1 MEKKKIIT
9 LFSCVVILL
18 TIAGIALSKE
28 DTPLDH
34 DDNWFYESKEIVTDF
49 TINTKLKIVPASEKY
64 ILEKVITD
72 LSFYPREDYRQK
84 ILSLETEPKPA
95 EINDNLQFIWYQP
108 KEDELEIKVSARV
121 DIENKFVRVK
131 ERVPFPVQ
139 KIPAKEKQYLQETT
153 LIDFSKNGIQKLAND
168 LSEGETDEYEVV
180 FTIANWVKNNIEYS
194 LSTVTADA
202 ALPASWVLENR
213 KGVCD
218 ELTNLFI
225 AMLRSVGIPARFVAG
240 YSYTNSELFTT
251 NWGPHGWAEVYFPEY
266 GWIPFDVTYG
276 EFGFVDATHI
286 KLKESLDADKTSTKY
301 EWHGRDVNL
310 EVSPLEF
317 EAKVVEQKGKVDKN
331 IIVESQ
337 ILGDEVTIGS
347 HNLLVVSVEN
357 TKDYYVPVELLTSK
371 SEGLTIYNPE
381 RAVLLKPLEKR
392 KLLWKIRTD
401 GNLDG
406 DYVYTFFINTYTI
419 LNESDTISFNVKKE
433 ATLFSEKDINEIIDV
448 ELKKVQKSYEQK
460 IDLACAPENEAYYQ
474 DEEATILC
482 TIKNT
487 GNSIIKD
494 LNVCSQDCLEQD
506 LLIAEEKSVKFKM
519 KNLNLGQQNINIK
532 AKNKQIAMYVPVTL
546 KILDR
551 PMIELLVIHAPEKIT
566 IDDTFKIE
574 FKAKKKSASNPNNVE
589 VIIRYNEKSET
600 WHINELENEQTFI
613 LNVNPYD
620 LYKPENNIIIETAFY
635 DQEENRYHEEKT
647 LMINLEP
654 LTTKQKMLLLL
665 KNPQAKGAVL
675 IIIGA
680 ASFIGLILFMIGWKQ
695 LTKHHKQ
702 K

>member
-1 MEKKKIIT
+1 MLSI
-9 LFSCVVILL
+9 VQ
-18 TIAGIALSKE
+18 IALSDNDNNKE
-28 DTPLDH
+28 I
-34 DDNWFYESKEIVTDF
+34 DDNWFYESKEIITDF
-49 TINTKLKIVPASEKY
+49 NVNTKLKIIPTSEQF
-64 ILEKVITD
+64 ILEKVMTD

-84 ILSLETEPKPA
+84 IISLETQPKPA
-95 EINDNLQFIWYQP
+95 EVNDNLQFIWYQP
-108 KEDELEIKVSARV
+108 KEDELEIKINARV
-121 DIENKFVRVK
+121 DIENKFVQVK
-131 ERVPFPVQ
+131 EKVPFPLQ
-139 KIPAKEKQYLQETT
+139 NIPSKEKQYLQETT
-153 LIDFSKNGIQKLAND
+153 LIDFSKNGIQQLAND

-180 FTIANWVKNNIEYS
+180 FAIANWVKNNIEYS

-202 ALPASWVLENR
+202 ALEASWVLENR

-240 YSYTNSELFTT
+240 YSYTNSELFTE

-317 EAKVVEQKGKVDKN
+317 EATVVEKKGKVDKN
-331 IIVESQ
+331 SKIQAQ
-337 ILGDEVTIGS
+337 ILGDEISIGS
-347 HNLLVVSVEN
+347 HNLLVVSIEN

-371 SEGLTIYNPE
+371 SDGLTIYNPE

-401 GNLDG
+401 DTLDN
-406 DYVYTFFINTYTI
+406 DYIYTFFINTYTI
-419 LNESDTISFNVKKE
+419 LNESDTISFMAKKG
-433 ATLFSEKDINEIIDV
+433 ATFFSEKDINEIIDV
-448 ELKKVQKSYEQK
+448 ELKKVQKNYEQK
-460 IDLACAPENEAYYQ
+460 IELRCAPEKEFYYI
-474 DEEATILC
+474 DEEVSIVC
-482 TIKNT
+482 GVKNT

-506 LLIAEEKSVKFKM
+506 LLIAEEKNIKFKI
-519 KNLNLGQQNINIK
+519 KNLNVGQQNVNIK

-551 PMIELLVIHAPEKIT
+551 PKIKIEVLSAPEKIS
-566 IDDTFKIE
+566 IEDTFKVE
-574 FKAKKKSASNPNNVE
+574 FKVKKDSVSNPKNIE
-589 VIIRYNEKSET
+589 VVIRYHEKSET
-600 WHINELENEQTFI
+600 WHIDELENEQTFI
-613 LNVNPYD
+613 LNGNEYD
-620 LYKPENNIIIETAFY
+620 LYEPKNNIIIEATFY
-635 DQEENRYHEEKT
+635 DQEENEYREEKT
-647 LMINLEP
+647 VVIDLEP
-654 LTTKQKMLLLL
+654 LTKKQKILLLL
-665 KNPQAKGAVL
+665 KNPEAKGAAL
-675 IIIGA
+675 MIIAA
-680 ASFIGLILFMIGWKQ
+680 ASFIGLVLFIIGWKQ
-695 LTKHHKQ
+695 LAKHHKQ